1 MEMRRVR
8 DESGV
13 HKRRFGVDPVNF
25 ERPSCL
31 LPVSSPIG
39 PNTSETMEEQQLEK
53 I

>member
-8 DESGV
+8 DESDG

-31 LPVSSPIG
+31 LPVSSTIG
-39 PNTSETMEEQQLEK
+39 PNTSEIIEEQQLEK